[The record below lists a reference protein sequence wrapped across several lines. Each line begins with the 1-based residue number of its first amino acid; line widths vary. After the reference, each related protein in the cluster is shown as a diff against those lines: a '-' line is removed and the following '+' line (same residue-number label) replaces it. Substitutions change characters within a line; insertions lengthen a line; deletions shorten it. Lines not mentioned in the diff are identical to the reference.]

1 MFEDDGFRKARVAT
15 LIAFL
20 LNGFTVGSFI
30 SRIPDYKNILNISNS
45 LLGTS
50 LFFASVGVL
59 TALRPTSKLAAKY
72 GSGPITRYGAFTLI
86 LGVPLVGLLFT
97 LQWFWLSL
105 FIFGFVS
112 SVHDLSMNSQA
123 SALEHHAKKR
133 VMSKFHAMWSLGGL
147 SGGAIGGVFANFE
160 ISPRDHS
167 FVVGLIILI
176 VAFTTKDWFMPG
188 SADRHE
194 VVSEEKPNKRPRK
207 LIILGLFGLGGA
219 ICEGA
224 ASDWGGVLAREA
236 FNASP
241 FVATLPYILFSVM
254 MVTVRLSGDWLA
266 NRFGI
271 ARLLTWSGTI
281 AGGGLILGL
290 SIGNVYGVIIG
301 WILLG
306 AGVATVIPL
315 VVSVCGELANS
326 EFSGKISAAES
337 VALVTGVAYFG
348 FVIGPPLL
356 GFIADLVTLRV
367 AMYIPAG
374 LALIIALTAKRVVGT
389 K

>member
-1 MFEDDGFRKARVAT
+1 MFEDDGFRKARIAT

-59 TALRPTSKLAAKY
+59 TALRPTSKLAARY

-97 LQWFWLSL
+97 LQWFWVSL

-224 ASDWGGVLAREA
+224 ASDWGGVLARET

>member
-59 TALRPTSKLAAKY
+59 TALRPTSKLAARY

-224 ASDWGGVLAREA
+224 ASDWGGVLARET

>member
-50 LFFASVGVL
+50 LFFVSVCVL

-188 SADRHE
+188 SADRHK

-224 ASDWGGVLAREA
+224 ASDWGGVLARET

>member
-224 ASDWGGVLAREA
+224 ANDWGGVLARET

>member
-1 MFEDDGFRKARVAT
+1 MFENDGFRKARIAT

-72 GSGPITRYGAFTLI
+72 GSGPTTRYGAFTLI
-86 LGVPLVGLLFT
+86 LGVPLVGLLFS
-97 LQWFWLSL
+97 LQWFWVSL

-112 SVHDLSMNSQA
+112 SVHDLSMNAQA

-167 FVVGLIILI
+167 FVVGIIILI
-176 VAFTTKDWFMPG
+176 VAFTTKDWFMSG

-194 VVSEEKPNKRPRK
+194 VVSDEKTNKRPRK

-224 ASDWGGVLAREA
+224 ASDWGGVLARET

-356 GFIADLVTLRV
+356 GFVADLVTLRV